1 MNKYIVVCGC
11 SNVPE
16 KAKMAFSIAFPRQ
29 DLPEVFRGAD
39 KIQQLAAEHANT
51 NLSKYLLAI
60 AKKSG
65 QYAYYIEEQDGDI
78 FMNYDLLKGK
88 RVG

>member
-11 SNVPE
+11 SNVPD
-16 KAKMAFSIAFPRQ
+16 KAKMAFNIAFPRQ
-29 DLPEVFRGAD
+29 DFPDVFRGTS
-39 KIQQLAAEHANT
+39 KIQQLANTKPDT

-60 AKKSG
+60 AKKNG
-65 QYAYYIEEQDGDI
+65 RYAYYIEEQDGDI
-78 FMNYDLLKGK
+78 VMNYDLLKGK